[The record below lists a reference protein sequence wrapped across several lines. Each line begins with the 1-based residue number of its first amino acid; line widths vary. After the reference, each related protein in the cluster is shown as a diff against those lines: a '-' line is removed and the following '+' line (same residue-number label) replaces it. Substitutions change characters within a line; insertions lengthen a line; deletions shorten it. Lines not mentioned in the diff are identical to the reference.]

1 MKEIPLTQGKA
12 ALVDDEDYKRV
23 SAYSWFV
30 GVFMGRCQVYRIK
43 IISKNKSSSKPR
55 KRESE
60 KLSRFV
66 LGVDKSEPVDVRFI
80 NKNPLDCRKCN
91 LQICTHQ
98 QNSFSCVKQKNRS
111 SKYKGVSWAKW
122 AKSWKIR
129 IVKNG
134 KCINIG
140 YSKNEKEAGLI
151 YDRKAKEIFGEY
163 AYLNERLV

>member
-1 MKEIPLTQGKA
+1 M
-12 ALVDDEDYKRV
+12 
-23 SAYSWFV
+23 
-30 GVFMGRCQVYRIK
+30 
-43 IISKNKSSSKPR
+43 
-55 KRESE
+55 
-60 KLSRFV
+60 
-66 LGVDKSEPVDVRFI
+66 
-80 NKNPLDCRKCN
+80 
-91 LQICTHQ
+91 
-98 QNSFSCVKQKNRS
+98 
-111 SKYKGVSWAKW
+111 SWAKW